1 MFVTRERANQ
11 RSDRDAVSL
20 VWTNSHYKEEVVVRV
35 QQKSPWLYPYSYPC
49 AIAYWTSLQLENT
62 LTIEINTD
70 WKTATNLQYLHF
82 HRPEKA
88 IKLAKKNNNKD
99 QRNLKRNYK
108 TLFKVKCISFLK
120 EMPYIEHVHY
130 REFLAGNVSWDR
142 EVSVITCPLRRGFV
156 MRVWVSFHAFLRKVS
171 VVERCPL

>member
-1 MFVTRERANQ
+1 MLFLWFELILTVKKKWLSVYNRN
-11 RSDRDAVSL
+11 L
-20 VWTNSHYKEEVVVRV
+20 H
-35 QQKSPWLYPYSYPC
+35 WLYPYSFSC

-62 LTIEINTD
+62 LNIEINTD
-70 WKTATNLQYLHF
+70 WKTTTNLQYLHF

-99 QRNLKRNYK
+99 QRNLKRNCK

-142 EVSVITCPLRRGFV
+142 EVSVITCPLHRGFV
-156 MRVWVSFHAFLRKVS
+156 MRVWVSFHPFLRKVS